1 MRSLRLRL
9 FVLLLALAALAALAV
24 GGATYAGVRAEADAL
39 FDYQLRQMALSLRDQ
54 GRIAEGE
61 RAALADP
68 ELDYVV
74 QIWSLDGVQ
83 LYSSRPRPLA
93 GALPPRAVLGFTTVP
108 VEGQAWRIYGAATP
122 FRVVQVGQPLA
133 VRRQFAAAAAGRS
146 VLPIAV
152 AVPLLGLAVWWLV
165 GATLAPLRRVVAAAG
180 AREPHSL
187 QPLPLAGLPSEL
199 LPLVQAFNALLARLA
214 AAFDAQRAFVGD
226 AAHELRTPLTALK
239 LQLGLLRTAADAAQR
254 DDALQRLGAG
264 VERAS
269 RLVEQLLALAR
280 AEPGQALP
288 LAALDLVAV
297 ARQALADAAPL
308 AQARGAQLAIDAP
321 ETLPVDGNA
330 EALRSLLRNLLDN
343 AVLHG
348 GPRVRLT
355 LARAADGSAC
365 AQVDDDG
372 PGLPEAERERVFDR
386 FHRRETNAAG
396 ADGVASAAP
405 GSGLGLAIAR
415 AIAQQHGGTLRL
427 LASPPGGLRAELRL
441 PPAVPEAPAAPP
453 PAP

>member
-54 GRIAEGE
+54 GRIADSE

-74 QIWSLDGVQ
+74 QIWSLDGVRI
-83 LYSSRPRPLA
+83 YSSQPRPLSDPLS
-93 GALPPRAVLGFTTVP
+93 GPLSGTLPPRAVLGFTTVR
-108 VEGQAWRIYGAATP
+108 VDGRDWRVYGAATP
-122 FRVVQVGQPLA
+122 LRVVQVGQPLA

-146 VLPIAV
+146 VLPIVV

-187 QPLPLAGLPSEL
+187 DPLPLAGLPSEL
-199 LPLVQAFNALLARLA
+199 LPLVEAFNALLARLG

-239 LQLGLLRTAADAAQR
+239 LQLGLLRSAADEAQR
-254 DDALQRLGAG
+254 DEALQRLRAG
-264 VERAS
+264 VDRAT

-288 LAALDLVAV
+288 AAPLDLVAV

-308 AQARGAQLAIDAP
+308 AQSRQVQLAVEAP
-321 ETLPVDGNA
+321 EALEIRGNA

-348 GPRVRLT
+348 GRQVRLT
-355 LARAADGSAC
+355 LRREVHDGDGGAC
-365 AQVDDDG
+365 VQVDDDG
-372 PGLPEAERERVFDR
+372 PGVPAAERERVFDR
-386 FHRRETNAAG
+386 FHRRAG
-396 ADGVASAAP
+396 AGAPQAAP

-415 AIAQQHGGTLRL
+415 AVARQHGGTLRL
-427 LASPPGGLRAELRL
+427 ADSPLGGLRAELRL
-441 PPAVPEAPAAPP
+441 PPP
-453 PAP
+453 